1 MNIIIAVFTINE
13 NIKGVGKR
21 TIGTITVTREV
32 VELPVKY
39 TWLENEAKKE
49 LDERYELGNLQSIC
63 NTTGLIDF
71 SAED

>member
-1 MNIIIAVFTINE
+1 MNIIIAVFTLNE

-21 TIGTITVTREV
+21 TVGTVVVTREV
-32 VELPVKY
+32 AKLPVKY

-71 SAED
+71 SAKE